1 MILKNKLLAFTTY
14 YSPITKERRFAICT
28 LQFGHFRHV
37 FRPFSAQISAK
48 TLQRKKAMPYRF
60 RALHPQVFGRR
71 PTRERPFRRVSDAFS
86 TCLVLTTCKAKQ
98 PFMCHF
104 DKTASWRRLHFIPSQ
119 KPLHLYV
126 RRHNDAII
134 SQLPKVKPLF
144 LCSFP
149 SFS

>member
-1 MILKNKLLAFTTY
+1 MILKDRLLAFTTY
-14 YSPITKERRFAICT
+14 YSSVTKERRFAICT

-37 FRPFSAQISAK
+37 FRSFSAQISVK
-48 TLQRKKAMPYRF
+48 SLQRKKAMPYRF

-71 PTRERPFRRVSDAFS
+71 PTGERQIRRISDAFPMY
-86 TCLVLTTCKAKQ
+86 LVLTICKAKRT
-98 PFMCHF
+98 FMYHF

-119 KPLHLYV
+119 KPLHLFV